1 MMETAS
7 WPSCTI
13 AAVCLSGLLTLL
25 SPVVWAVSNVEDEGQ
40 GNKVLQEKVKGSQAV
55 RLSVE
60 GISASAGEDEPL
72 LAGDPENGDEGYE
85 PDACRHRFW
94 SPGAFGQHLWVV
106 AVLEPRK
113 GRATAPDRYHGPGDF
128 AFRAACFGYSGA
140 RRSRA

>member
-60 GISASAGEDEPL
+60 GISASAGEDEPRVL
-72 LAGDPENGDEGYE
+72 TILPWRAPTLPRQPRAELDSTAAELVQPVDPLVLE
-85 PDACRHRFW
+85 RHREFRQ
-94 SPGAFGQHLWVV
+94 SLGITPPG
-106 AVLEPRK
+106 
-113 GRATAPDRYHGPGDF
+113 GRPGE
-128 AFRAACFGYSGA
+128 
-140 RRSRA
+140 RR

>member
-1 MMETAS
+1 MMKTAF

-60 GISASAGEDEPL
+60 GISASAGEDEPRVL
-72 LAGDPENGDEGYE
+72 TILPWRAPTLPRQPRTELDSTAAELVQPVDPLVLE
-85 PDACRHRFW
+85 RHREFRQ
-94 SPGAFGQHLWVV
+94 SLGITPPG
-106 AVLEPRK
+106 
-113 GRATAPDRYHGPGDF
+113 GRPGE
-128 AFRAACFGYSGA
+128 
-140 RRSRA
+140 RR

>member
-1 MMETAS
+1 MMKTAS

-60 GISASAGEDEPL
+60 GISASAGEDEPRVL
-72 LAGDPENGDEGYE
+72 TILPWRAPTLPRQPRTELDSTAAELVQPVDPLVLE
-85 PDACRHRFW
+85 RHREFRQSLGI
-94 SPGAFGQHLWVV
+94 SPPG
-106 AVLEPRK
+106 
-113 GRATAPDRYHGPGDF
+113 GRPGE
-128 AFRAACFGYSGA
+128 
-140 RRSRA
+140 RR

>member
-60 GISASAGEDEPL
+60 GISASAGEDEPRVL
-72 LAGDPENGDEGYE
+72 TILPWRAPTLPRQPRTELDSTAAELVQPVDPLVLE
-85 PDACRHRFW
+85 RHREFRQ
-94 SPGAFGQHLWVV
+94 SLGITPPG
-106 AVLEPRK
+106 
-113 GRATAPDRYHGPGDF
+113 GRPGE
-128 AFRAACFGYSGA
+128 
-140 RRSRA
+140 RR